1 MAASTALPPRRR
13 TSTPTC
19 EAILLVEATMP
30 CRARTGSREAANVTP
45 LSPPDRSGG
54 ATVERKKTRT
64 RRILTKIFV
73 DIVVSFTNRTCASLC
88 VLRVFFAFFAVK
100 ESELNRKARKEDAK
114 DAKCLRRHTALTSTA
129 KSQLHVECSPDRVE
143 SVRLNLA

>member
-30 CRARTGSREAANVTP
+30 CRARTGSRDAANATP
-45 LSPPDRSGG
+45 LSSPDRSGG
-54 ATVERKKTRT
+54 QTVERKKTRT

-88 VLRVFFAFFAVK
+88 ILCDYFATFAVK
-100 ESELNRKARKEDAK
+100 FRFFNRKERKEDAGGRK
-114 DAKCLRRHTALTSTA
+114 VFTPSHCLNFDCQESTP
-129 KSQLHVECSPDRVE
+129 CRVFP
-143 SVRLNLA
+143 RPG